1 MKKLLGASLTMCL
14 VLSAAAQ
21 EAPSRKTCIVFN
33 WESLN
38 VQQQFPGSKII
49 SMDGILVLKVEN
61 TNNAPLGISLF
72 TFTNS
77 SLIKNATAIACDMKY
92 ENVQEIP
99 VMVTNRNFIYRD
111 FTTRDDKMGA
121 LTFIAHIPPSALG
134 GDEIDRKQF
143 KYFVGTLNWK
153 TYQFSVAGE
162 RPPNAGDRPSNE
174 GWPTNLEVKLSLP
187 ANGTVYLRPIQ
198 LLGVTGNWWPTDKS
212 STVGGAVGIFGG
224 FIGCLGGLVGCLAG
238 FGKARKFVLT
248 TTKLFI
254 ALGMLLTITGIIAI
268 VCKQPYF
275 VWYVFLAPGVILTLV
290 FSLNFPLI
298 QRRYDD
304 LEIRRMASLDV

>member
-1 MKKLLGASLTMCL
+1 MCL

-21 EAPSRKTCIVFN
+21 EAPSQKTCSVFN

-49 SMDGILVLKVEN
+49 PMDGILVLKVEN
-61 TNNAPLGISLF
+61 TNNAPLEISLF

-77 SLIKNATAIACDMKY
+77 SVIKNATAIACDMKH
-92 ENVQEIP
+92 ENVQVIP
-99 VMVTNRNFIYRD
+99 ILVTNRE
-111 FTTRDDKMGA
+111 FTSQNGYKMGE
-121 LTFIAHIPPSALG
+121 LTFIAHIPPPALG
-134 GDEIDRKQF
+134 GDEIDRKQSKIF
-143 KYFVGTLNWK
+143 GGTLNWK
-153 TYQFSVAGE
+153 AYQFSVAGD
-162 RPPNAGDRPSNE
+162 RPSNAGDRASNE
-174 GWPTNLEVKLSLP
+174 GWPTKLEVKLSLP

-198 LLGVTGNWWPTDKS
+198 LLGVTSGWWPTNKS

-254 ALGMLLTITGIIAI
+254 ALGMLLTITGIVAI
-268 VCKQPYF
+268 FCKQPYF
-275 VWYVFLAPGVILTLV
+275 VWYVFLLPGVTLTLV